1 MIKRE
6 ERKSTPL
13 YPHAEGLSYLLACI
27 FTARPLFSLVFADR
41 ELGIRLLHIYHNARY
56 LPPKILHKH
65 CFQFPL
71 GRL

>member
-6 ERKSTPL
+6 ERKPTSL
-13 YPHAEGLSYLLACI
+13 HPHAEGLSYLLACI

-41 ELGIRLLHIYHNARY
+41 ELGIRLLHISHNARY
-56 LPPKILHKH
+56 LPAKILHKH
-65 CFQFPL
+65 CFQFLL